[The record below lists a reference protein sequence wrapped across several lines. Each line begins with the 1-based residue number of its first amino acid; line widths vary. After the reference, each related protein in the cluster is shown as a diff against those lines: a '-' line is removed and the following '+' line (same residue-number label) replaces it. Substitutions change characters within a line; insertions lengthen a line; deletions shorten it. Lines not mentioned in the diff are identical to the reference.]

1 MGVNRFGQVEESV
14 VGRGGPLGPQTEE
27 KKTVE
32 SVIWADGWV
41 ETEGGTGGDKKSKEQ
56 KGIDVISVAAAPW
69 ESINDMKSESDE
81 RVGAAAKGRWTR
93 RQIES
98 LYLRR
103 PCVREIIFPQR
114 PSRVSFR
121 PLITAVMENWAQC
134 SRHTP
139 ITPRRAH
146 AHADTHARTHTHT
159 ERRKPTLTT
168 KQQH

>member
-1 MGVNRFGQVEESV
+1 MSWWLSGDRGRD
-14 VGRGGPLGPQTEE
+14 RGG
-27 KKTVE
+27 K
-32 SVIWADGWV
+32 
-41 ETEGGTGGDKKSKEQ
+41 KKSKEQ

-134 SRHTP
+134 PRHTP

-146 AHADTHARTHTHT
+146 VHADAHARTHTHT
-159 ERRKPTLTT
+159 HGATQTYVNNEAAALMATWEAAATTLEAKLISQT
-168 KQQH
+168 